1 MFEIFMNEEYRGL
14 QEELDKI
21 NRMSTHTSTEPS
33 YSINTR
39 SYFPISQNKYTPT
52 TLEEYKEHLGI
63 VGIYVN
69 QAKGTTVIKWKDK
82 HTGEITITKVKVNQ
96 EEFDL
101 EKGIA
106 MCFMKHYFGD
116 GGMYMKLFKEAVIS
130 NKKKVP
136 SVSSIDGQFTFFGAY
151 EEDPSKNARLGESE
165 IEQIRDHYKKFL

>member
-1 MFEIFMNEEYRGL
+1 MFTNGDYGVL
-14 QEELDKI
+14 QKELDKI
-21 NRMSTHTSTEPS
+21 NRISTHTSTEPF
-33 YSINTR
+33 YFVNTR
-39 SYFPISQNKYTPT
+39 GYFPTSQNKYTPT

-69 QAKGTTVIKWKDK
+69 RAKGTTVIKWQDKDTK
-82 HTGEITITKVKVNQ
+82 EITITKVKVNQ

-130 NKKKVP
+130 NKKKMP
-136 SVSSIDGQFTFFGAY
+136 SVKSINGQLMFLGEY
-151 EEDPSKNARLGESE
+151 EEDPLKDARLAESE
-165 IEQIRDHYKKFL
+165 IKQIIDHYKKFL